1 MQQKLRQ
8 CGRETSTISQLSLNS
23 GATNVDCNGKMASVR
38 DNGATNN
45 DDITTTSQ
53 QKFNIF
59 GGKKMKLNDHVTND
73 KGIKDHDSTHISSF
87 SV

>member
-1 MQQKLRQ
+1 
-8 CGRETSTISQLSLNS
+8 
-23 GATNVDCNGKMASVR
+23 MASVR

-45 DDITTTSQ
+45 DDITTRPQ

-59 GGKKMKLNDHVTND
+59 GGEKKKLNYHVTND
-73 KGIKDHDSTHISSF
+73 QGIKDHDSTHISSF